1 MHRRGD
7 DPRGPSRPPVPPRT
21 ARDGSPPASGSGEAP
36 KREALAGHFL
46 FQGLSESQIEL
57 LARMAVRRRLP
68 PRCEVFRKGDESQE
82 AYAILSGRLRATS
95 SSPEGR
101 EVTLSL
107 MGPGEL
113 VGEVAML
120 CGGRRT
126 LTVETLEPSE
136 LLVIQRRDLIPLLQS
151 HPAAGVAMMGALAER
166 LTQLTELFEDAS
178 LRSVEARLARQLL
191 ALADCY
197 GHTQDD
203 VTHLDL
209 RLSQSELGSLVGASR
224 ESVNKQLK
232 KWEREGILSAD
243 PEGLAIRD
251 HAALEAIAEQFSR

>member
-136 LLVIQRRDLIPLLQS
+136 PLVIQRRDLNPLLQS

-178 LRSVEARLARQLL
+178 LVGRSAVYDPWGTRRAAIGDEPGLIVADVEPDRVAERRAEFPVL
-191 ALADCY
+191 
-197 GHTQDD
+197 DD
-203 VTHLDL
+203 
-209 RLSQSELGSLVGASR
+209 RR
-224 ESVNKQLK
+224 
-232 KWEREGILSAD
+232 R
-243 PEGLAIRD
+243 
-251 HAALEAIAEQFSR
+251 